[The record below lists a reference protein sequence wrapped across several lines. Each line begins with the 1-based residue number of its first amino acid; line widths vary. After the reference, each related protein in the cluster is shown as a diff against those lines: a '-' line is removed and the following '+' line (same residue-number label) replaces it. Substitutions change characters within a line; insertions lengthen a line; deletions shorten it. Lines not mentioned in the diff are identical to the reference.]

1 MGYCLKQ
8 DPRTKRE
15 NKGDNRKRGLEKI
28 RLITEKK
35 DVQDRAID
43 YLQTIGWEYIPPS
56 DLQEKRGYDI
66 KEPFILEILEKK
78 LKELNPGIIT
88 DESVQDVIR
97 RLRLIPSTLTGNQEF
112 LEYLRGKKT
121 VYVEKERRERN
132 FKLIDFENIENNHFA
147 FTKEFWFEDREKR
160 RMDIVL
166 FINGIPICDFQLK
179 SPTVYEAEEEAFE
192 QVRIYNNALPELFKY
207 LQFYAVSEGIRLFY
221 GPTWRYESKTF
232 YRWKVENGF
241 NFEKLIKTFFNKE
254 EVIETLRSYIVFMTV
269 DEELQK
275 YILKQHQR
283 RAIIKI
289 IRRVLEEKKKKGL
302 IWHTQGAYKT
312 LTMTVSAD
320 ELRKLPELENPT
332 IIVVVDR
339 IELAHQIYQ
348 NFQAYGFPNVIKA
361 KSKNH
366 LRELLESDY
375 RGLIITTIHKFE
387 GMPKHASERDNII
400 VLVDEAHRSQ
410 EGDLGNYMRG
420 ALLNAYYFGF
430 TGTPIDRTKVGKG
443 TFVAFGY
450 PPDEP
455 YLDKYTINESIEEGT
470 TVPLYYTLVKTEPHV
485 DKKTLEEEFFR
496 IVEEEGIVSIEGINR
511 IIEKAEKLKA
521 VLKARDRIDK
531 VARHIAEHYKKFVEP
546 LGFKAFI
553 VAVDR
558 EACALYKEAI
568 DKYLPEE
575 YTRVVYTPY
584 YRDNELLRKYHISD
598 EEEKR
603 IRKDF
608 KSPDKLPKILIVTEK
623 LLTGYDAPILYVMY
637 LDKPLKDHTLLQAI
651 ARINRPY
658 AGKSCGLVMD
668 YIGIFDNLQ
677 RALAFYSKDVEA
689 GLIDFEKLKERFR
702 DLMGSVDKI
711 LKEMDLEEESKRIQN
726 IIDYFFEEEKRKEF
740 IKTFKQIQ
748 EIYEIL
754 SPDEFLRDYIEKYK
768 LLVQIYEIIY
778 QTYNPEAEKR
788 KIRRDILKKTEN
800 LIKENV
806 ELLHIVDNLPLYE
819 INEDIAHTIKADKIS
834 QRVKIASLYKSIK
847 MHVENKRKDSPY
859 LVSIAEK
866 VEEIIS
872 QLRERQRSV
881 ESALEE
887 LTRIAEDI
895 AKAEEEQKKS
905 GLNKEEFSYFW
916 TLRKYGVKDPEK
928 TSKDISSIIAE
939 KKYWIFNESVEREL
953 RKELYKKLLGYSSDV
968 EKLTDIIN
976 ELLRIN
982 KSIRG
987 EP

>member
-1 MGYCLKQ
+1 MK
-8 DPRTKRE
+8 
-15 NKGDNRKRGLEKI
+15 
-28 RLITEKK
+28 LITEKR
-35 DVQDRAID
+35 DVQNRVID
-43 YLQTIGWEYIPPS
+43 YLRVIYWEFIPPA
-56 DLQEKRGYDI
+56 DIQEKRGYDI

-88 DESVQDVIR
+88 DENAQDVIR
-97 RLRLIPSTLTGNQEF
+97 RLRLIPSTLTGNREF

-132 FKLIDFENIENNHFA
+132 FKLIDFENPQNNHFA
-147 FTKEFWFEDREKR
+147 FTKEYWFEDREKR

-192 QVRIYNNALPELFKY
+192 QVRIYNNALSELFKY
-207 LQFYAVSEGIRLFY
+207 LQFYAVSEGLRLFY
-221 GPTWRYESKTF
+221 GPTWKYESKTF
-232 YRWKVENGF
+232 YRWKIENGF

-254 EVIETLRSYIVFMTV
+254 EVIETLSSYIVFMTV

-283 RAIIKI
+283 RAIAKI

-302 IWHTQGAYKT
+302 IWHTQGAYKS
-312 LTMTVSAD
+312 LTMIVSAD
-320 ELRKLPELENPT
+320 GLRKMQELENPT

-339 IELAHQIYQ
+339 VELEDQIRR
-348 NFQAYGFPNVIKA
+348 NFQAYGFPNIVKA
-361 KSKNH
+361 ESKNH

-387 GMPKHASERDNII
+387 GMPKHVNERDNII

-420 ALLNAYYFGF
+420 ALPNAYYFGF

-443 TFVAFGY
+443 TFKAFGY

-455 YLDKYTINESIEEGT
+455 YLDKYTINESIEDGT
-470 TVPLYYTLVKTEPHV
+470 TVPLYYKFIKTERHV
-485 DKKTLEEEFFR
+485 DRNTLEEEFFR
-496 IVEEEGIVSIEGINR
+496 VVEEEGIASIEGINR
-511 IIEKAEKLKA
+511 VIERAEKLKA
-521 VLKARDRIDK
+521 VLKAKDGIDK
-531 VARHIAEHYKKFVEP
+531 IAKRIAEHYTKFVEP

-575 YTRVVYTPY
+575 YTKVVYTPDY
-584 YRDNELLRKYHISD
+584 KDNELLKKYYISD

-603 IRKDF
+603 MRKDF
-608 KSPDKLPKILIVTEK
+608 KSADKLPKVLIVTEK

-668 YIGIFDNLQ
+668 YIGIFENLQ

-689 GLIDFEKLKERFR
+689 GLIDFKRFKERFK
-702 DLMGSVDKI
+702 DLMGSADKI
-711 LKEMDLEEESKRIQN
+711 LEEINLEDESQRIQN
-726 IIDYFFEEEKRKEF
+726 IIDYFFEDEKRKEF

-768 LLVQIYEIIY
+768 LLVQIYEVIY
-778 QTYNPEAEKR
+778 QIYNPEAEKR

-806 ELLHIVDNLPLYE
+806 ELLHIADNLPLYE
-819 INEDIAHTIKADKIS
+819 INEDIARTIKADKIS

-847 MHVENKRKDSPY
+847 VHIENKRKESPY

-866 VEEIIS
+866 IEEIIS

-916 TLRKYGVKDPEK
+916 ILRRHGVKNPEEI
-928 TSKDISSIIAE
+928 SKGISNIIA
-939 KKYWIFNESVEREL
+939 KKEHWIFNENVEREL
-953 RKELYKKLLGYSSDV
+953 RKELYKKLLGYSYSGDV
-968 EKLTDIIN
+968 VKLVN
-976 ELLRIN
+976 ELLDIDRI
-982 KSIRG
+982 IRG
-987 EP
+987 ET

>member
-1 MGYCLKQ
+1 MK
-8 DPRTKRE
+8 PISEKR
-15 NKGDNRKRGLEKI
+15 
-28 RLITEKK
+28 
-35 DVQDRAID
+35 DVQDRVID
-43 YLQTIGWEYIPPS
+43 YLEAIGWEYIPPV
-56 DLQEKRGYDI
+56 DLQRLRGFDI
-66 KEPFILEILEKK
+66 KEPFLLDILQDKV
-78 LKELNPGIIT
+78 KELNKGIIT
-88 DESVQDVIR
+88 DENIGDVVR
-97 RLRLIPSTLTGNQEF
+97 RLKLIPSTFKGNGEF

-121 VYVEKERRERN
+121 VYVESEKRERN
-132 FKLIDFENIENNHFA
+132 FKLVDFENPENNHFA
-147 FTKEFWFEDREKR
+147 FTKEFWFEDKEKR
-160 RMDIVL
+160 RMDIFL
-166 FINGIPICDFQLK
+166 FINGIPICDFELK

-192 QVRIYNNALPELFKY
+192 QVRIYNNALSELFKY
-207 LQFYAVSEGIRLFY
+207 LQFYAVSEGLRLFY
-221 GPTWRYESKTF
+221 GPTWKYESKTF
-232 YRWKVENGF
+232 YRWKIENGF

-283 RAIIKI
+283 RTIAKI

-302 IWHTQGAYKT
+302 IWHTQGAYKS
-312 LTMTVSAD
+312 LTMIVSAD
-320 ELRKLPELENPT
+320 ELRKIPELENPT
-332 IIVVVDR
+332 IIVVLDR
-339 IELAHQIYQ
+339 LELEHQIYQ
-348 NFQAYGFPNVIKA
+348 NFQAYGFPNIVRA
-361 KSKNH
+361 ESKNH

-375 RGLIITTIHKFE
+375 RGPIITTIHKFE
-387 GMPKHASERDNII
+387 GMPKHVNERDNII

-420 ALLNAYYFGF
+420 ALPNAYYFGF
-430 TGTPIDRTKVGKG
+430 TGTPIDRTKIGRG

-455 YLDKYTINESIEEGT
+455 YLDKYTIDESIEEGT
-470 TVPLYYTLVKTEPHV
+470 TVPLYYTLAKTELHV
-485 DKKTLEEEFFR
+485 DKETLEEEFFR
-496 IVEEEGIVSIEGINR
+496 VVEEEGVASIEGINKV
-511 IIEKAEKLKA
+511 IEKAEKLKA

-531 VARHIAEHYKKFVEP
+531 IAKYIAEHYKKFVEP

-575 YTRVVYTPY
+575 YTKVVYTPDY
-584 YRDNELLRKYHISD
+584 KDNELLKKYHISD

-608 KSPDKLPKILIVTEK
+608 KSADKLPKILIVTEK
-623 LLTGYDAPILYVMY
+623 LLTGYDAPILYVIY
-637 LDKPLKDHTLLQAI
+637 LDKPLKDHTLLQTI

-668 YIGIFDNLQ
+668 YIGILDNLQ

-689 GLIDFEKLKERFR
+689 SLVNFEKLKERFK
-702 DLMGSVDKI
+702 DLMESADKI
-711 LKEMDLEEESKRIQN
+711 LKGIDLKDESKRIQN

-806 ELLHIVDNLPLYE
+806 ELLHIADNLPLYE
-819 INEDIAHTIKADKIS
+819 INEDIARTIKADKIS

-847 MHVENKRKDSPY
+847 VHIENKRKESPY

-866 VEEIIS
+866 IEEIIS

-887 LTRIAEDI
+887 LIRIAEDI
-895 AKAEEEQKKS
+895 AKAEEEQKRS

-916 TLRKYGVKDPEK
+916 ILRGHGVKNPEK
-928 TSKDISSIIAE
+928 ISKDISNIIA
-939 KKYWIFNESVEREL
+939 KKEHWIFNENVEREL
-953 RKELYKKLLGYSSDV
+953 RKELYKKLLDYSGDV
-968 EKLTDIIN
+968 VKLVN
-976 ELLRIN
+976 EVLGIDRI
-982 KSIRG
+982 IRG
-987 EP
+987 ET

>member
-1 MGYCLKQ
+1 MK
-8 DPRTKRE
+8 
-15 NKGDNRKRGLEKI
+15 
-28 RLITEKK
+28 LITEKR
-35 DVQDRAID
+35 DVQNRVID
-43 YLQTIGWEYIPPS
+43 YLRAIYWEFIPPA
-56 DLQEKRGYDI
+56 DIQEKRGYDI

-88 DESVQDVIR
+88 DENAQDVIR
-97 RLRLIPSTLTGNQEF
+97 RLRLIPSTLTGNREF

-132 FKLIDFENIENNHFA
+132 FKLIDFENPQNNHFA
-147 FTKEFWFEDREKR
+147 FTKEYWFEDREKR

-179 SPTVYEAEEEAFE
+179 RPTVYEAEEEAFE

-207 LQFYAVSEGIRLFY
+207 LQFYAVSEGLRLFY
-221 GPTWRYESKTF
+221 GPTWKYESKTF
-232 YRWKVENGF
+232 YRWKIENGF

-254 EVIETLRSYIVFMTV
+254 EVIETLSSYIVFMTV
-269 DEELQK
+269 DEEVQK

-283 RAIIKI
+283 RAIAKI
-289 IRRVLEEKKKKGL
+289 IRRVLEEKEKKGL
-302 IWHTQGAYKT
+302 IWHTQGAYKS
-312 LTMTVSAD
+312 LTMIVSAD
-320 ELRKLPELENPT
+320 ELRKMQELENPT

-339 IELAHQIYQ
+339 VELEDQIRR
-348 NFQAYGFPNVIKA
+348 NFQAYGFPNIVKA
-361 KSKNH
+361 ESKNH

-387 GMPKHASERDNII
+387 GMPKHVNERDNII

-420 ALLNAYYFGF
+420 ALPNAYYFGF

-443 TFVAFGY
+443 TFKAFGY
-450 PPDEP
+450 PPNEP
-455 YLDKYTINESIEEGT
+455 YLDKYTINESIEDGT
-470 TVPLYYTLVKTEPHV
+470 TVPLYYKFIKTERCV
-485 DKKTLEEEFFR
+485 DRNTLEEEFFR
-496 IVEEEGIVSIEGINR
+496 IVEEEGIASIEGINR
-511 IIEKAEKLKA
+511 VIERAEKLKA
-521 VLKARDRIDK
+521 VLKAKDGIDK
-531 VARHIAEHYKKFVEP
+531 IAKHIAEHYKKFVEP

-575 YTRVVYTPY
+575 YTKVVYTPDY
-584 YRDNELLRKYHISD
+584 KDNELLKKYYISD

-603 IRKDF
+603 MRKDF
-608 KSPDKLPKILIVTEK
+608 KSADKLPKILIVTEK

-668 YIGIFDNLQ
+668 YIGIFENLQ

-689 GLIDFEKLKERFR
+689 GLIDFERFKERFK
-702 DLMGSVDKI
+702 DLMGSADKI
-711 LKEMDLEEESKRIQN
+711 LEEINLEDESQRIQN
-726 IIDYFFEEEKRKEF
+726 IIDYFFEDEKRKEF

-768 LLVQIYEIIY
+768 LLVQIYEVIY
-778 QTYNPEAEKR
+778 QIYNPEAEKR

-806 ELLHIVDNLPLYE
+806 ELLHIADNLPLYE
-819 INEDIAHTIKADKIS
+819 INEDIARTIKADKIS

-847 MHVENKRKDSPY
+847 VHIENKRKESPY

-866 VEEIIS
+866 IEEIIS

-916 TLRKYGVKDPEK
+916 ILRRHGVKNPEEI
-928 TSKDISSIIAE
+928 SKGISNIIA
-939 KKYWIFNESVEREL
+939 KKEHWIFNENVEREL
-953 RKELYKKLLGYSSDV
+953 RKKLYKKLLGYSYSGDV
-968 EKLTDIIN
+968 VKLVN
-976 ELLRIN
+976 ELLDIDRI
-982 KSIRG
+982 IRG
-987 EP
+987 ET